1 MKELTAACAAV
12 ILTASIVAPASAV
25 DINEQLEAMGENVRL
40 AVIEYY
46 TACQEAGQTIYFDD
60 RTHQLGH
67 HFVPGDP
74 RRGGYDDI
82 SWLSDQ
88 TEGTANGLT
97 DVQTQSALS
106 EAMATWDG
114 LSCATIPLT
123 ELEDDSVDWGYV
135 QFLSGLGGIPGW
147 YADITHAGWVP
158 GVFFDVVLD
167 PGSSD
172 YVIGVTFTFI
182 WLDSLSGEPT
192 DIDNNGKVDVAFR
205 EIYYNNK
212 FPWGIDTDWPID
224 VETVALHET
233 GHGLSQGHFGK
244 LFKTEANGKLHFAPR
259 AVMNAGYTGVQ
270 QKLTGTDKA
279 GHCSIWAAWPNN

>member
-1 MKELTAACAAV
+1 
-12 ILTASIVAPASAV
+12 V
-25 DINEQLEAMGENVRL
+25 DINEELEAMGENVRL

-46 TACQEAGQTIYFDD
+46 TAYQEAGQTIYFDD

-74 RRGGYDDI
+74 RRGGADHI

-88 TEGTANGLT
+88 EEGTANGVTLG
-97 DVQTQSALS
+97 DTQSAIS
-106 EAMATWDG
+106 NAMATWDG
-114 LSCATIPLT
+114 VNCSTIPLS
-123 ELEDDSVDWGYV
+123 ELIDGSDWGIM
-135 QFLSGLGGIPGW
+135 QFFYGYGGLPFW
-147 YADITHAGWVP
+147 YADITHAGWLP
-158 GVFFDVVLD
+158 GDFFEDVLG

-182 WLDSLSGEPT
+182 WLDSPGGDPT

-205 EIYYNNK
+205 EIYYNNE

-224 VETVALHET
+224 VETVVLHET

-244 LFKTEANGKLHFAPR
+244 LFRTEANGKLHFAPR

-270 QKLTGTDKA
+270 QKLKGTDEA
-279 GHCSIWAAWPNN
+279 GHCSIWASWPNN